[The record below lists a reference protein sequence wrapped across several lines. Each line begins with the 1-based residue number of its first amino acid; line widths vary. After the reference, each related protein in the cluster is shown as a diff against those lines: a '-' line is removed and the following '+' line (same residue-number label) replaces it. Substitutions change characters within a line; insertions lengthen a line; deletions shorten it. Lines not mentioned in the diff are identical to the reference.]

1 LADVTSRKFIV
12 FHPAWGYFAEQFDL
26 VMIPIE
32 VGGTEPSAAELSMVI
47 DEAKEEDIRVIFAQ
61 PEFSTKSAET
71 IASEIDGEVILIS
84 PLAYNWLENL
94 QQVAQ
99 VMAEVLNQ

>member
-1 LADVTSRKFIV
+1 
-12 FHPAWGYFAEQFDL
+12 
-26 VMIPIE
+26 
-32 VGGTEPSAAELSMVI
+32 
-47 DEAKEEDIRVIFAQ
+47 
-61 PEFSTKSAET
+61 
-71 IASEIDGEVILIS
+71 LIS